1 MDKIC
6 IVFDIDETL
15 LHYIPEPK
23 ETPFDSAS
31 HILEDGDIVIFR
43 PGLSEFIEYVK
54 SMNGQILLGIW
65 TYGTKGYAD
74 AIVKTIEK
82 KYNDQNKLFEFVY
95 SREDMKEGMLEKEL
109 DFVIDNN
116 KPIGLTNDNT
126 FLIDN
131 RPDNIYHA
139 KNINNGIMVESFF
152 GTEKNISVDM
162 FKELTTVCE
171 SLLSDSQIPDTYKKK
186 FKIKGENKDIY
197 CFGENFDDGLT
208 PITIQ
213 GGKYDRKY
221 DRKKSRK
228 HDRKHDRKHE
238 KKNFKR
244 TIKRKLRMI
253 ATRRRSE
260 YIS

>member
-15 LHYIPEPK
+15 LHYMLELK
-23 ETPFDSAS
+23 ETSFDSAS

-95 SREDMKEGMLEKEL
+95 SREDMKRGMLEKEL

-139 KNINNGIMVESFF
+139 KNIKNGIMVESFF
-152 GTEKNISVDM
+152 GTEKNISVNM
-162 FKELTTVCE
+162 FEELSTVCE
-171 SLLSDSQIPDTYKKK
+171 SLLSKSQIPDTYKKK

-213 GGKYDRKY
+213 GGKYDRKH

-228 HDRKHDRKHE
+228 HE
-238 KKNFKR
+238 KKIFKR
-244 TIKRKLRMI
+244 TVKRKLRMI

>member
-15 LHYIPEPK
+15 LHYMLELK
-23 ETPFDSAS
+23 ETSFDSAS

-95 SREDMKEGMLEKEL
+95 SREDMKRGMLEKEL
-109 DFVIDNN
+109 DFVIDKN
-116 KPIGLTNDNT
+116 KEGIGLTKDNT

-139 KNINNGIMVESFF
+139 KNIKNGIMVESFF
-152 GTEKNISVDM
+152 GSDKNISVKDI
-162 FKELTTVCE
+162 FTELRTVCE

-186 FKIKGENKDIY
+186 FKINGENKDIY

-213 GGKYDRKY
+213 GGKYDRKH

-228 HDRKHDRKHE
+228 HDRKHE
-238 KKNFKR
+238 KKIFKR
-244 TIKRKLRMI
+244 TVKRKLRMI